1 MQRASAWAV
10 LPLAAGL
17 STLICSAT
25 EPLTHSLIHGTFKP
39 SIEESKGGPIHPLA
53 PTHKVASIQDKN
65 SFQIVGAAGGEAMA
79 FPVRRAPGS
88 SEPMALAELRE
99 DGATFFAPVDLTG
112 SGVSDLIYTRADL
125 PGWRILSNG
134 TRLAAPSQAFLA
146 GLYPAGSDAPRTD
159 LIPADNREFKVD
171 PDLLAAVG
179 DFLGNGTEQLAYTRP
194 GWEQIWIVGAHGVTQ
209 MAADLRGIEGNGSG
223 ARRHWLFP
231 FKSKGA
237 QHTRIGYYRVGS
249 AELETFFPRG
259 LAFKRDKAPL
269 KGNWEKLNQNVLD
282 WPRQA
287 PGLMEQKTGE
297 AKDAVASVMG
307 MDMGKDTMDSG
318 R

>member
-159 LIPADNREFKVD
+159 LIPADNRDFRVD

-194 GWEQIWIVGAHGVTQ
+194 GASQIWIVGQHGVMT
-209 MAADLRGIEGNGSG
+209 MKADLQGIASAPSGG
-223 ARRHWLFP
+223 ARSHWLFP
-231 FKSKGA
+231 YKSNRKG
-237 QHTRIGYYRVGS
+237 QRTRLAYYRLGADHLRRLV
-249 AELETFFPRG
+249 PRG
-259 LAFKRDKAPL
+259 MEFVQEKVPL
-269 KGNWEKLNQNVLD
+269 KGHWERLNQAVLD
-282 WPRQA
+282 WPQA
-287 PGLMEQKTGE
+287 APAPVDPGGP
-297 AKDAVASVMG
+297 AS
-307 MDMGKDTMDSG
+307 K
-318 R
+318 